1 MRNLLKREMTYG
13 MYSGGGV
20 RCLRSYAFEGA
31 NHLLKT
37 ILFHKLTVL
46 WNFRINYDLVVLGER
61 ERPTAPTQVK
71 INERFGAA

>member
-1 MRNLLKREMTYG
+1 MRNVLKRVMTYG

-20 RCLRSYAFEGA
+20 RCLRSYAFVGA

-46 WNFRINYDLVVLGER
+46 WNFYLNWSSLKRER
-61 ERPTAPTQVK
+61 EIEVYVNIK
-71 INERFGAA
+71 KW